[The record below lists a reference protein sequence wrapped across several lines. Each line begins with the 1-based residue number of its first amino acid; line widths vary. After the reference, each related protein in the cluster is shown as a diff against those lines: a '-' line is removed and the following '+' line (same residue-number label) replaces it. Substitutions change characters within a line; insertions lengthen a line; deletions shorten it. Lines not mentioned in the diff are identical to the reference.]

1 MPLPYPKSR
10 EPVNITGKVF
20 PLSIRFKVLIGFG
33 LAILAVVIIAFLSI
47 RSTRS
52 FINTAEWLS
61 HTHRVLEAHE
71 SMLRHLMEA
80 ESAARG
86 YLITGDELMRDFF
99 QQASAEGTS
108 DGEALRLML
117 ADQPEQR
124 ARLKN
129 IQKRMA
135 RKLQA
140 LRELT
145 ELRDKEGV
153 ASVLKRF
160 STTNQAGSML
170 ELRSLMAEFEREEQ
184 RLLDKRSGRTNEI
197 GVETMGTILLGAAST
212 TALLLIAVALILRDI
227 AARRRAETQLAQE
240 RNLLRNLIDAIPD
253 HIFVKDREGA
263 YVLDNIAHRRF
274 LNIPDTEHLTGRT
287 MFDFFPKEL
296 AAIYHEDD
304 QSVLQSN
311 HPILNREEPAV
322 TANGD
327 LIWLSTSKVPL
338 RSVDGTQLIGL
349 VCVSANISERKL
361 AEEKL
366 RVFAAQLERS
376 NAELRDFASVASH
389 DLQEPLR
396 KIQAF
401 ADRLRLKCGDA
412 LEEQGLDYLARM
424 QNAAGRMQTLI
435 QDLLTLSYVTSRAQ
449 PFSHVNLGE
458 IIQGV
463 LSDLELRIEQEG
475 AKIEVG
481 ALPTIDADPVQMR
494 QLFQNLL
501 SNALKFHKPGHP
513 PEVTVSAR
521 VLPAPEPQT
530 AGAGIG
536 GGEDI
541 CQIVVADNGIGFDE
555 QYVEQVFTLFQR
567 LHSREEYEGT
577 GIGLAVCRKIAHRHG
592 GSIVAKSER
601 GQGATFIVKLPVKQ
615 ITKS

>member
-1 MPLPYPKSR
+1 MRLPYPKSR